1 MRPCSSC
8 LFDRDTEWAIV
19 KRVRTTN
26 IEGEY
31 LVESD
36 NPDKGR
42 FPTMIW
48 KTGGEGDA
56 QGFDLIGRVIWGWTR
71 F

>member
-1 MRPCSSC
+1 VR
-8 LFDRDTEWAIV
+8 
-19 KRVRTTN
+19 RVRTTN
-26 IEGEY
+26 IEGEF

-48 KTGGEGDA
+48 KTGAEGDA
-56 QGFDLIGRVIWGWTR
+56 QGFDAIGRVIWGWTL